1 MCWLLSEITGRRWFL
16 TDGYRGL
23 RSFDLSRQLGQQQ
36 INRTHRQQPRH
47 QPIEQAHP
55 CRIAQIPAQIA
66 DVALEAGFA
75 DQAHFQRAFK
85 QHLAATPGQYRG

>member
-1 MCWLLSEITGRRWFL
+1 QEQ
-16 TDGYRGL
+16 L
-23 RSFDLSRQLGQQQ
+23 RSGKL
-36 INRTHRQQPRH
+36 
-47 QPIEQAHP
+47 
-55 CRIAQIPAQIA
+55 IA